1 MSVDPGT
8 KKGIRFDA
16 SSSPVIWICDN
27 KTILINCALKEK
39 KVNNQSC
46 RLKNIGVCKALV

>member
-46 RLKNIGVCKALV
+46 RLKILGCVRL